1 MTRVFASDF
10 VFLGEG
16 AAIEGGA
23 VVIDETNA
31 IVEAG
36 RASEVLPRHAGASVT
51 RLSGL
56 LMPGLVNAHTHVEL
70 SHLRGKV
77 PGGAGFMPW
86 VEKVMM
92 VRGTATE
99 DDVAAGI
106 DDGVREL
113 VLSGT
118 VAVGDV
124 SNTLG
129 AVHSLARAHIGGS
142 VFHEVFG
149 YDRARATAR
158 LLDLPRERGE
168 VVGAWPT
175 TDLAYAP
182 APHTLYTTHPDVVRA
197 ALREARS
204 LGAVTSLHLGE
215 HAAEREFLERGTGPA
230 MVFAERFGIDLASF
244 PTPHLSPFAFAHEL
258 GVLAKGTLAVHVTTA
273 TRAELDQLAE
283 SGASVVLCPRSNL
296 YIEVRLPAVL
306 DVLAAGLRPALGTDS
321 LASNSTLDVLAEA
334 KAIAERFAQVPA
346 HVILSMATAN
356 GADALGRPDLGRFTK
371 GARPGLLHVAGD
383 ATTSDPLRHFLSRPP
398 SARRLVVPRA

>member
-1 MTRVFASDF
+1 MTRVFASDL

-16 AAIEGGA
+16 AAIVDGA
-23 VVIDETNA
+23 VVVDESCS

-36 RASEVLPRHAGASVT
+36 RADEVLPRHAGATVT
-51 RLSGL
+51 RLPGL

-86 VEKVMM
+86 VETFLMA
-92 VRGTATE
+92 RGAATE
-99 DDVAAGI
+99 DDVATGI
-106 DDGVREL
+106 DEGVREL

-175 TDLAYAP
+175 TDLAYSP

-204 LGAVTSLHLGE
+204 LGAVTSIHLGE

-273 TRAELDQLAE
+273 TRAELDQLAA

-321 LASNSTLDVLAEA
+321 LASNATLDVLAEA

-356 GADALGRPDLGRFTK
+356 GADALGRPDLGRLSK

-383 ATTSDPLRHFLSRPP
+383 AKTSDPLRHFLSRPP

>member
-1 MTRVFASDF
+1 MTRAFASDL

-16 AAIEGGA
+16 AAIADGA
-23 VVIDETNA
+23 VIVDDSCA
-31 IVEAG
+31 ILDAG
-36 RASEVLPRHAGASVT
+36 PAGEVLPRHAGATVT

-70 SHLRGKV
+70 SHMRGKV

-86 VEKVMM
+86 LERFLMA
-92 VRGTATE
+92 RAETTE
-99 DDVAAGI
+99 DEVPAGI
-106 DDGVREL
+106 DAGVREL
-113 VLSGT
+113 VASGT

-129 AVHSLARAHIGGS
+129 AVHSLARAHLGGS

-158 LLDLPRERGE
+158 LLDLSRERGE

-175 TDLAYAP
+175 SDLAYTP

-204 LGAVTSLHLGE
+204 LGVVTSIHLGE
-215 HAAEREFLERGTGPA
+215 HAAEREFLEHGTGPA
-230 MVFAERFGIDLASF
+230 MTFAARFGIDLASF
-244 PTPHLSPFAFAHEL
+244 PTPHLSPFAFALEL

-273 TRAELDQLAE
+273 TRAELDLVAE

-321 LASNSTLDVLAEA
+321 LASNTTLDVLAEA
-334 KAIAERFAQVPA
+334 KAIAERFAQIPA
-346 HVILSMATAN
+346 HEILRMATAN

-371 GARPGLLHVAGD
+371 GARPGVLHVAGD

-398 SARRLVVPRA
+398 SVRRLVVPRA